1 MNCAYKTLLLLLINC
16 NYVSSLSLHWM
27 HVKSFLSLG
36 IWITDCTQFLL
47 ENRLNGCQIFGQFF
61 LNNPNIHTPLD
72 WCTWPGVSAYAAW
85 HQMVPVCLERWC
97 TEANEA
103 TQTHC
108 YNPVAPAYSVWAY
121 YSHGR
126 QRRCQEDPVSLP
138 SGGLEK
144 TTRSSP
150 HHVAQHCPTGSET
163 TPPYAP
169 WSRRFGSWRTAL
181 CGGWCRRMALRN
193 LRVVCQKRRRR
204 PSLLGK

>member
-1 MNCAYKTLLLLLINC
+1 MNCAYQTLILQLINC
-16 NYVSSLSLHWM
+16 NYVSSLSSHWM

-121 YSHGR
+121 YSHGW

-150 HHVAQHCPTGSET
+150 HHVVQHRPTWSET
-163 TPPYAP
+163 TPLHHLTLPEAADLAQNRPLWRMMSTYGATQ
-169 WSRRFGSWRTAL
+169 SWVA
-181 CGGWCRRMALRN
+181 
-193 LRVVCQKRRRR
+193 CQKRRQRH
-204 PSLLGK
+204 LCA